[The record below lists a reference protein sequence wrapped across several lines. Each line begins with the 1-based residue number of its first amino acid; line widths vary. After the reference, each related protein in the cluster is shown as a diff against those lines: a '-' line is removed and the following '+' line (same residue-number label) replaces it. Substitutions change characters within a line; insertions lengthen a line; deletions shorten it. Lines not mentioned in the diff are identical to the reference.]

1 MSEPREPS
9 GEPTDNGAPQQLA
22 SPRRRAPS
30 LSLAH
35 LRAGE
40 GRVVIGLAGT
50 LLVIALVATGPLWA
64 PLLPW
69 AAEIAP
75 PPDARTTRVEAPPPP
90 QRQPAEA
97 AASPGLPELDRRVAA
112 LEARSAAPASDVAEI
127 RREVA
132 RLTVSSAELA
142 TRIEAVD
149 KAVHSQAA
157 GDPTDL
163 ALVLALLQVRDAIEA
178 GRPFAAAYEALA
190 ALAQARPEIAASA
203 APLAEPATAGLPGR
217 VVLANRL
224 RELTDA
230 IASAKAPAK
239 ADAEASDWAEEAWRR
254 LVGLVTIRRIDGVGQ
269 DQAGTGPAAAVNV
282 ALQALAGGDLE
293 VAVGALDKLTG
304 APAEAARPWLRMAK
318 DRLAAEA
325 ALQRIE
331 ALLVARLG
339 TPANAPTGSGPPR

>member
-22 SPRRRAPS
+22 SPRGRAPS

-40 GRVVIGLAGT
+40 GRVVLGLAGT

-142 TRIEAVD
+142 TRIRSEERRVG
-149 KAVHSQAA
+149 K
-157 GDPTDL
+157 
-163 ALVLALLQVRDAIEA
+163 E
-178 GRPFAAAYEALA
+178 GR
-190 ALAQARPEIAASA
+190 
-203 APLAEPATAGLPGR
+203 
-217 VVLANRL
+217 
-224 RELTDA
+224 
-230 IASAKAPAK
+230 
-239 ADAEASDWAEEAWRR
+239 
-254 LVGLVTIRRIDGVGQ
+254 
-269 DQAGTGPAAAVNV
+269 
-282 ALQALAGGDLE
+282 
-293 VAVGALDKLTG
+293 
-304 APAEAARPWLRMAK
+304 
-318 DRLAAEA
+318 
-325 ALQRIE
+325 
-331 ALLVARLG
+331 
-339 TPANAPTGSGPPR
+339 SG